1 MFENAGSKALSIVKV
16 YVVFELIVTFII
28 GLISGVLGILI
39 TLVLNVPISMVVEN
53 MTGVAHI
60 AKLPV
65 NGAVFLILIDLVLT
79 ILAGLIPSKIA
90 SKKDP
95 VEALRSE

>member
-1 MFENAGSKALSIVKV
+1 MGKLCAFSLEHEDVLFK
-16 YVVFELIVTFII
+16 TF
-28 GLISGVLGILI
+28 GVMGILI
-39 TLVLNVPISMVVEN
+39 TLVLNVPISLVVEN
-53 MTGVAHI
+53 MTGVSHI

-65 NGAVFLILIDLVLT
+65 NGAVFLIFIDLVLT
-79 ILAGLIPSKIA
+79 ILAGLIPFKIA

>member
-1 MFENAGSKALSIVKV
+1 MVVRISDKTQNYSKVTKLLVKP
-16 YVVFELIVTFII
+16 
-28 GLISGVLGILI
+28 ILI

-65 NGAVFLILIDLVLT
+65 NGAIFLIFIDLVLT